1 MFQGLLNLPWWGDLI
16 ALLIL
21 VQITIAGVT
30 LYLHRCQAHRA
41 LDLHPIVSHFFRF
54 WLWLTTGMVTKEW
67 AAIHRKHHA
76 KCETADDPHSPQ
88 VLGINRVLFTGVALY
103 VKESHVPDTMQRY
116 GHGTPDD
123 WLERHI
129 YTPWHK
135 LGIVV
140 MASVDVAL
148 FGLVPGL
155 LMFGIQMAW
164 IPFWAAGVINGI
176 GHFWGYRK
184 FQTEDAST
192 NIVPVAAWIGGEEL
206 HNNHHAFPTSAKFSV
221 QWYEFDIGW
230 LYISAL
236 SALGLARAKKLPPR
250 VRLDPAKSVVDAQT
264 LQAIAT
270 NRYEVLAKYAKSM
283 KLAWNEEVAKLREKQ
298 IFADS
303 AAARRLRRSIT
314 KGVAASDA
322 EREAVARALATSP
335 RLETLYRMREELAR
349 TWERSTLSTEQLVQ
363 QLRDWCERAEASG
376 IEALA
381 EFSRRLRRYAAA

>member
-1 MFQGLLNLPWWGDLI
+1 MFQGLLNLPWWGDLV
-16 ALLIL
+16 ALLVL

-41 LDLHPIVSHFFRF
+41 LELHPIVSHFFRF
-54 WLWLTTGMVTKEW
+54 WLWLTTGMITKEW

-88 VLGINRVLFTGVALY
+88 VLGINRVLFTGVSLY
-103 VKESHVPDTMQRY
+103 VKESHVPETMQRY

-123 WLERHI
+123 WLERHV

-192 NIVPVAAWIGGEEL
+192 NIVPIAAWIGGEEL

-250 VRLDPAKSVVDAQT
+250 VRLDPSKSVVDAQT
-264 LQAIAT
+264 LEAVAT

-283 KLAWNEEVAKLREKQ
+283 KLAWNEEFARLREKKVV
-298 IFADS
+298 ADN
-303 AAARRLRRSIT
+303 ATARRLRRCIT
-314 KGVAASDA
+314 KGVVQSPA
-322 EREAVARALATSP
+322 EVEAVERALATSP
-335 RLETLYRMREELAR
+335 RLATLYRMREELRR
-349 TWERSTLSTEQLVQ
+349 TWERSTLSTDQLVQ
-363 QLRDWCERAEASG
+363 QLRDWCDRAEASG

-381 EFSRRLRRYAAA
+381 EFARRLRRYAAA